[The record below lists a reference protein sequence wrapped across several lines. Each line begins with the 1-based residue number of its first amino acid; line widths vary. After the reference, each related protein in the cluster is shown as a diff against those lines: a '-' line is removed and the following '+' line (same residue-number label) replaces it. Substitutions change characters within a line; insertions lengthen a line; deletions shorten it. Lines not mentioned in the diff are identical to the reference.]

1 MIFLRGDRNRRLEL
15 ARAGAHRRYHLP
27 FKPKANAKIT
37 TQMSRLRRIL
47 AEGSDQFFAQGFG
60 NRFGFGMNL
69 EFLVDVFQVKGDG
82 MKRDAE
88 RMCGS
93 FFVMSFD

>member
-1 MIFLRGDRNRRLEL
+1 LGKNSL
-15 ARAGAHRRYHLP
+15 ASIIHFETRILSRDSLTITFYR
-27 FKPKANAKIT
+27 KANAKIT
-37 TQMSRLRRIL
+37 THMSGLRRIL
-47 AEGSDQFFAQGFG
+47 AEGLDQFFAQGFG

-69 EFLVDVFQVKGDG
+69 EFLVDVLQVKGDR

-88 RMCGS
+88 RVGGS